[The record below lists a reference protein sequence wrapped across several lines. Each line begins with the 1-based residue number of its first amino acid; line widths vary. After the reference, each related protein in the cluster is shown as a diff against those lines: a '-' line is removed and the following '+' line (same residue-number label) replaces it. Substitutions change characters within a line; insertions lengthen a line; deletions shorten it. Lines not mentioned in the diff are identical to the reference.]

1 MHTKRM
7 ICVLVA
13 SMLLASA
20 SASAQT
26 GKMAGDK
33 MAADKMAGEM
43 KGHGMMNAAQVDKM
57 TNGWPKASREAI
69 QFMQKKYGAP
79 AAMTN
84 DMVVWGKTGPWK
96 RTVIFK
102 AEVPHNF
109 PGPHTDVMQQWVDYK
124 APQAMYDDL
133 AMYDGSVVLERTA
146 GEASA
151 RCDKEAANFLAL
163 NLTDEISRG
172 KITVAAARMKY
183 GEQIMMMKAGKPAP
197 YTEKLMFT
205 ASGDTRDADQALPM
219 KK

>member
-1 MHTKRM
+1 MRTRKM
-7 ICVLVA
+7 ICVIVA
-13 SMLLASA
+13 SMLLASG
-20 SASAQT
+20 SASAHKD
-26 GKMAGDK
+26 KMAGDK
-33 MAADKMAGEM
+33 MAADMN
-43 KGHGMMNAAQVDKM
+43 GHGMMNAAHLDKM

-69 QFMQKKYGAP
+69 QFMHKKYGAP

-84 DMVVWGKTGPWK
+84 DMVIWGKTGPWK
-96 RTVIFK
+96 RTVVFK

-124 APQAMYDDL
+124 ASASTYSDL
-133 AMYDGSVVLERTA
+133 AKYDGSVVLERTA

-163 NLTDEISRG
+163 NLADEIVRG
-172 KITVAAARMKY
+172 KMTVTAARMKY
-183 GEQIMMMKAGKPAP
+183 GEQIMAMKAGKSAP

-205 ASGDTRDADQALPM
+205 ASGDTRDSDQALAM